1 MCYYQDPFLN
11 FSADTSRRAHQSAG
25 RDSLLF
31 QPDSVSVGAKSEDS
45 LMLVLA
51 LGLGLG
57 LTTVLLGSV
66 ARRRGSRRADL
77 GAMSDQW
84 IAAYNAS
91 PHSSSV

>member
-1 MCYYQDPFLN
+1 VQ
-11 FSADTSRRAHQSAG
+11 
-25 RDSLLF
+25 
-31 QPDSVSVGAKSEDS
+31 VEDS

-66 ARRRGSRRADL
+66 ARRRGSRGADL

>member
-1 MCYYQDPFLN
+1 
-11 FSADTSRRAHQSAG
+11 
-25 RDSLLF
+25 
-31 QPDSVSVGAKSEDS
+31 
-45 LMLVLA
+45 MLVIA

-57 LTTVLLGSV
+57 LTMVLLGSV
-66 ARRRGSRRADL
+66 ARRRGSRGADL